1 MKERLREIYS
11 TIGRDDLPQN
21 KYIWLREI
29 YCTIGWDDLP
39 QNKYIWL
46 RDIYCTIGWD
56 DLPQNKYI
64 WLGWVAKY
72 STQDQ
77 KHKEWKNFKSPK
89 NAVANRLIHTV
100 IAQTFR
106 PIWED
111 LIKKRVCNF
120 VNMVYTYSI

>member
-46 RDIYCTIGWD
+46 
-56 DLPQNKYI
+56 
-64 WLGWVAKY
+64 GWVAKY

-77 KHKEWKNFKSPK
+77 K
-89 NAVANRLIHTV
+89 T
-100 IAQTFR
+100 
-106 PIWED
+106 
-111 LIKKRVCNF
+111 
-120 VNMVYTYSI
+120 